1 MKEFFRKIYWPT
13 IKRYTVTC
21 YIKRQIEELELSCL
35 ELATVFAL
43 TLFSDFHA
51 WPLPPPIR
59 VLMQT
64 PVFGYEGIPK
74 PSCHLHF
81 SYHGAEKGCRKRR
94 QLVTEHP
101 FPIFWSASLY
111 RLERPNTHFPVSI
124 PSAPG
129 YVTHIWLT

>member
-35 ELATVFAL
+35 EPATVFAL
-43 TLFSDFHA
+43 TLFSGFRA

-59 VLMQT
+59 VLIQT
-64 PVFGYEGIPK
+64 PMFGYEGIPK
-74 PSCHLHF
+74 PYCHLHF

-94 QLVTEHP
+94 QLVTEPHSQSSGVPHSTDWKGQTLTFQSP
-101 FPIFWSASLY
+101 FHLLLAM
-111 RLERPNTHFPVSI
+111 
-124 PSAPG
+124 
-129 YVTHIWLT
+129 